1 MKKIIITGHNGFLGT
16 NIVKQL
22 SKKYKIIGISTVDQN
37 TEIFQIKRDVRKISL
52 NEIPKDIFCIIHLAA
67 ITDVKYCEE
76 NLRECFDVNF
86 NGTLN
91 MLEISRKLKSRFIYF
106 STSHVYGL
114 PKKLPITED
123 HSLNPSSIY
132 SSSKLAGEIICK
144 AYSKA
149 YDLDTSI
156 LRLFSVYGPNSPIHH
171 VINRIISQLLNQ
183 KVIELGNLHSKR
195 DFIYVDDVIYALEF
209 CLEKVKGF
217 NIYNIGGEKS
227 YSILEIC
234 ELLKQITGK
243 EFEIKSISSKIRQND
258 PPEIL
263 SDSSKIKKLNWE
275 PQIGLKEGLE
285 LTYDWFKDNQ
295 NLENSPGC

>member
-22 SKKYKIIGISTVDQN
+22 SNKFEIIGISTVDQN

-52 NEIPKDIFCIIHLAA
+52 NEIPKDVFCIIHLAA

-76 NLRECFDVNF
+76 NPHECFDVNF

-91 MLEISRKLKSRFIYF
+91 MLEISRKLKSKFIYF

-114 PKKLPITED
+114 PKKLPITEE
-123 HSLNPSSIY
+123 HPENPTSIY
-132 SSSKLAGEIICK
+132 SASKLSGEIICK

-149 YDLDTSI
+149 YDLDISI
-156 LRLFSVYGPNSPIHH
+156 LRLFSVYGPNSPVHQ
-171 VINRIISQLLNQ
+171 VINRIISQLLSQ

-195 DFIYVDDVIYALEF
+195 DFIYVDDVIRAFEI
-209 CLEKVKGF
+209 CLETVKGL
-217 NIYNIGGEKS
+217 NTYNIGSEKS

-234 ELLKQITGK
+234 ELLKQIAGK
-243 EFEIKSISSKIRQND
+243 EFEIKSISSKTRQND
-258 PPEIL
+258 PQEII
-263 SDSSKIKKLNWE
+263 SDSKKIKKLNWE
-275 PQIGLKEGLE
+275 PQIGLKKGLE
-285 LTYDWFKDNQ
+285 LTYNWFKDKQ
-295 NLENSPGC
+295 KSENY